1 MLPLTDG
8 VVTLRE
14 PRDGDAAVLIA
25 GRDDEFHRFLG
36 PGSDDPR
43 PTAVIEVDGDGDS
56 EVVGWVDHDGP
67 EAHAWLTPD
76 QCNVGYHVFAA
87 HRDRG
92 YATRAVRL
100 LLRVLAA
107 HLESGGPTEAP
118 RSSSMP
124 RTSRRCEW
132 RPRSGAVERARRLNA
147 ARRPQVFLV
156 VPVTPAVDPSASGML

>member
-1 MLPLTDG
+1 MP
-8 VVTLRE
+8 
-14 PRDGDAAVLIA
+14 PILIA

-36 PGSDDPR
+36 QGSDDPR

-56 EVVGWVDHDGP
+56 EVVGWVDHDDH
-67 EAHAWLTPD
+67 EAHTWLTPTSATSATT
-76 QCNVGYHVFAA
+76 CSRRTGTA
-87 HRDRG
+87 G

-107 HLESGGPTEAP
+107 HLESGGPTEATFLIDAENVASL
-118 RSSSMP
+118 RVA
-124 RTSRRCEW
+124 TAV
-132 RPRSGAVERARRLNA
+132 GAVERARRLNA